1 MYLYHMFT
9 IYRNLSLYLSQV
21 IPPSGARPLCIK
33 MTPLQKMLGAGMYPS
48 VSNMAG
54 SHGP

>member
-1 MYLYHMFT
+1 MFT

-33 MTPLQKMLGAGMYPS
+33 MTPLQRMLGAGMYPS